1 MRLQSCCLTLL
12 LAAQAFRPVFSQAPS
27 SSAPDPVL
35 LTIGGKPTTVGEFN
49 QIYRKNLLVADT
61 TGGTATPRQYLDLF
75 VNYKLKVRAAEA
87 RGLDTTQAFRDE
99 LATYRQQAA
108 QSFLTDKA
116 ATEGLLRE
124 AYERMKEE
132 INASHLLVSVPAG
145 AAPADTLAA
154 YQKAMALRER
164 LLKGEDFATLAKAAS
179 GDASAGQ
186 NGGNLGWFTS
196 LQMVYPFESAAY
208 RLDKGKISM
217 PVRTEFGYHLIR
229 VNDRRTAQGKVKVAH
244 ILVRLAPNA
253 AQPEQA
259 AAKTKIDEAHA
270 ALQRG
275 EPFERVVK
283 QYTDDATSRSTGG
296 VLQPFGTGQMIGPF
310 ESASFG
316 LKKVGAYSAPFQTT
330 YGWHIVK
337 LLEKLPLEPYE
348 QLSGVIRQKVQADGR
363 SSLGKQVTLAR
374 LKKENGFSENPA
386 VLNEVLAAPAPGLTD
401 GKFTPNL
408 NGPLVGKTLFTLG
421 GQAVPVRRFFEFI
434 QKKVTGQRSAESQA
448 GAAPVALLRDL
459 YGQFVEDENFR
470 YEEAH
475 LEEKNPDFKALVL
488 EFHDGI
494 LLFQVMETDVLN
506 KSLSDSTGQVA
517 YFQRNQTKYK
527 MPESVAA
534 TVLNAASRD
543 VLDQARKLI
552 AKQPYPLNRK
562 LPDLYFER
570 GRTDL
575 TEKHREQL
583 FDLIV
588 IMAKN
593 PGYTVEVTGNADTAE
608 DDSVSAAR
616 VRNVVRYLTSGGGIR
631 MTRIVEIDEGKFK
644 PASKTERDKNQ
655 RVGFVFFTTSKQ
667 DVANR
672 FNQSK
677 PDNLLVSEGVFRK
690 GDDKLVDSVP
700 WKPGRQTLERGG
712 RVIQIDIEQ
721 VEPARLKTFAE
732 ARGAV
737 INDYQADLERQWLD
751 GLRRQFP
758 VVINEEEVKKLK

>member
-1 MRLQSCCLTLL
+1 MRLNVCCLTTLL
-12 LAAQAFRPVFSQAPS
+12 VALALRPVFSQAPTS
-27 SSAPDPVL
+27 TASDPVL
-35 LTIGGKPTTVGEFN
+35 LTIGGKPTTLGEFN
-49 QIYRKNLLVADT
+49 QVYRKNLLVADT

-87 RGLDTTQAFRDE
+87 RGIDTTQAFRDE

-116 ATEGLLRE
+116 ATESLFRE

-132 INASHLLVSVPAG
+132 INASHILISVPAN

-154 YQKAMALRER
+154 YQKAMGLRER
-164 LLKGEDFATLAKAAS
+164 LLKGEEFATLAKANS
-179 GDASAGQ
+179 GDASVAQ
-186 NGGNLGWFTS
+186 NGGNLGWFTA
-196 LQMVYPFESAAY
+196 LQMVYPFENAAY
-208 RLDKGKISM
+208 RLDKGKVSM
-217 PVRTEFGYHLIR
+217 PVRTEFGYHLVR
-229 VNDRRTAQGKVKVAH
+229 VNDRRAAQGKVKVAH

-253 AQPEQA
+253 SQPDQA
-259 AAKTKIDEAHA
+259 AAKTKIDEAYA
-270 ALQRG
+270 ALQRN

-310 ESASFG
+310 ENAAFG
-316 LKKVGAYSAPFQTT
+316 LKKVGAYSAPFLTT

-374 LKKENGFSENPA
+374 LKRENGFTENSA
-386 VLNEVLAAPAPGLTD
+386 VLNDVLAAPAPGLSE
-401 GKFTPNL
+401 GKFVPDL
-408 NGPLVGKTLFTLG
+408 NGPLAGKTLFTLG
-421 GQAVPVRRFFEFI
+421 GQPVPVRRFFEFVR
-434 QKKVTGQRSAESQA
+434 KKANEPQA
-448 GAAPVALLRDL
+448 GADAQALLREH

-470 YEEAH
+470 YEESN
-475 LEEKNPDFKALVL
+475 LEQKNPDFKALVQ

-517 YFQRNQTKYK
+517 YFQRNQTKYRL
-527 MPESVAA
+527 PESVAA

-543 VLDQARKLI
+543 VLDQARKLL

-562 LPDLYFER
+562 LPELYFER
-570 GRTDL
+570 GQTGL

-608 DDSVSAAR
+608 DDSVSAGR

-655 RVGFVFFTTSKQ
+655 RVGFVFFTSSKQ

-672 FNQSK
+672 LNQAK

-700 WKPGRQTLERGG
+700 WKPGRQTLERAG

-737 INDYQADLERQWLD
+737 INDYQADLERQWVE

-758 VVINEEEVKKLK
+758 VVINEEEVKKLR

>member
-1 MRLQSCCLTLL
+1 MRLTVCCLTALFTAL
-12 LAAQAFRPVFSQAPS
+12 AFRPVFSQTS
-27 SSAPDPVL
+27 TSSAPDPVL

-49 QIYRKNLLVADT
+49 QVYRKNLLVADT

-87 RGLDTTQAFRDE
+87 RGLDTTQAFREE

-116 ATEGLLRE
+116 ATEALLRE

-132 INASHLLVSVPAG
+132 INASHLLVSVPAN

-164 LLKGEDFATLAKAAS
+164 LLNGEDFAALARANS
-179 GDASAGQ
+179 GDASAAQ
-186 NGGNLGWFTS
+186 NGGNLGWFTA

-208 RLDKGKISM
+208 RLDKGKVSL
-217 PVRTEFGYHLIR
+217 PVRTQFGYHLIR
-229 VNDRRTAQGKVKVAH
+229 VNDRRAAQGKVKVAH

-253 AQPEQA
+253 PQPEQA

-310 ESASFG
+310 ESAAFG

-374 LKKENGFSENPA
+374 LKRENGFSENPA
-386 VLNEVLAAPAPGLTD
+386 VLNEVLAASAPGLTE

-408 NGPLVGKTLFTLG
+408 SGPLAGKTLFTLG
-421 GQAVPVRRFFEFI
+421 GQPVPVRRFMEFVR
-434 QKKVTGQRSAESQA
+434 KRVVEPQA
-448 GAAPVALLRDL
+448 GAEPGALLREL

-470 YEEAH
+470 YEEPH
-475 LEEKNPDFKALVL
+475 LEEKNGDFKALVQ

-543 VLDQARKLI
+543 VLDQARKLL

-562 LPDLYFER
+562 LPDLYFDR
-570 GRTDL
+570 GQTSL

-583 FDLIV
+583 FDLLV

-593 PGYTVEVTGNADTAE
+593 PGYSVEVTGNADTAE

-655 RVGFVFFTTSKQ
+655 RVGFVFFTNSKQ

-677 PDNLLVSEGVFRK
+677 PDNLIVSEGVFRK
-690 GDDKLVDSVP
+690 GEDKLLDSVP

-721 VEPARLKTFAE
+721 VQPARLKSFAE

-737 INDYQADLERQWLD
+737 INDYQAELERQWVE

-758 VVINEEEVKKLK
+758 VVINEEEVRKLK